1 MDIFIEQETVGTTI
15 DITYISRDRGIH
27 IIIVDGHLPVMD
39 LLFLKVV
46 EKMNTPTAMEIV
58 ITMIVT
64 WNTIIQETIA
74 YVVKER

>member
-1 MDIFIEQETVGTTI
+1 MDIFIEQETIGTI
-15 DITYISRDRGIH
+15 NITYISRARGIH
-27 IIIVDGHLPVMD
+27 IIIVDGQLSVVD

-46 EKMNTPTAMEIV
+46 EMLNTPIAMEIV
-58 ITMIVT
+58 ITIIVT

>member
-1 MDIFIEQETVGTTI
+1 MDIFIEQEIGITI
-15 DITYISRDRGIH
+15 DIIYISRACGMH
-27 IIIVDGHLPVMD
+27 ILLVDGGDPIMAKELIQ
-39 LLFLKVV
+39 VV
-46 EKMNTPTAMEIV
+46 ETLNTPTAMEIV